1 MRSKCCIFSA
11 QQVNVQIVHFKKSV
25 RKCIAHETSVKD
37 TTSLAMWR
45 VTLRRYSLIIQQNWE
60 RFLFFTL
67 WPFRLGRDT
76 LFALPIVWGSSSMKC
91 KNDDIIWCA
100 IFKSNKGCK
109 FFNKSDSISI
119 LMNKDGISF
128 FFLKRKLWKKILRL
142 VLCVALCEILYVTIF
157 VWIFEIFLT
166 IFFHV
171 IISPSIIWH
180 IGHMRKRI
188 FVWVC
193 VCVGALCVRMS

>member
-128 FFLKRKLWKKILRL
+128 FFKTEIMKKDIAYGFM
-142 VLCVALCEILYVTIF
+142 CCFMWNIICYYF
-157 VWIFEIFLT
+157 CMDFWNFFDHFLPRHHFT
-166 IFFHV
+166 QHY
-171 IISPSIIWH
+171 
-180 IGHMRKRI
+180 MTY
-188 FVWVC
+188 
-193 VCVGALCVRMS
+193 

>member
-1 MRSKCCIFSA
+1 MLRRGENKMRSKCCIFSA
-11 QQVNVQIVHFKKSV
+11 QQVNVHFKKSV

-45 VTLRRYSLIIQQNWE
+45 VTLRRYSLIIQQNRE

-76 LFALPIVWGSSSMKC
+76 LFALSIVWGSSWMKC

-109 FFNKSDSISI
+109 FFNKSGSISI
-119 LMNKDGISF
+119 LMNRVGISF
-128 FFLKRKLWKKILRL
+128 FKTEIMKEDIAIGFMCCFLWNIICNYFCMDLWN
-142 VLCVALCEILYVTIF
+142 F
-157 VWIFEIFLT
+157 FDHFLPRHHFT
-166 IFFHV
+166 QHYMTYW
-171 IISPSIIWH
+171 PH
-180 IGHMRKRI
+180 
-188 FVWVC
+188 
-193 VCVGALCVRMS
+193 A